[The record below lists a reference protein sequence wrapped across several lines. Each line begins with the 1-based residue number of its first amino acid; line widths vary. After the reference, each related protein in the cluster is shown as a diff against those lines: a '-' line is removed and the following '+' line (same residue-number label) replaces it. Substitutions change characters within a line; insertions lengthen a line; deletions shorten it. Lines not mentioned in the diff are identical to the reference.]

1 MKNILKNVGKKLFP
15 SLLLAATIQAPALA
29 QVQLLDQVVAIVDN
43 DVVMLTELEERVE
56 HIYRRLEES
65 GTEAPPRAQLVP
77 QVLERLITERLQISM
92 GLRAGVRVSDAELN
106 QAIANMAQSQNIG
119 VEEFVERAHNS
130 GLKLANLRRQIRND
144 ILIQRV
150 QDSQVGRRVRVT
162 EQEVTNFLNS
172 EEGRNFTSAEVNL
185 GHIMLPLSAGSSRE
199 LVQEVQHKAA
209 EILEQLNGGA
219 DFKQLAVTNSSGQ
232 NALSGGDLGWKK
244 TAQLPGIFSDAVSNL
259 KPGDVTPPC
268 AAKRYTSA
276 EALRAPWW
284 WRTTDR
290 TEQSSPYP
298 DQDQRNSH

>member
-199 LVQEVQHKAA
+199 LVQEVQ
-209 EILEQLNGGA
+209 
-219 DFKQLAVTNSSGQ
+219 
-232 NALSGGDLGWKK
+232 
-244 TAQLPGIFSDAVSNL
+244 
-259 KPGDVTPPC
+259 
-268 AAKRYTSA
+268 RYGCFNNR
-276 EALRAPWW
+276 EGLVC
-284 WRTTDR
+284 D
-290 TEQSSPYP
+290 
-298 DQDQRNSH
+298 